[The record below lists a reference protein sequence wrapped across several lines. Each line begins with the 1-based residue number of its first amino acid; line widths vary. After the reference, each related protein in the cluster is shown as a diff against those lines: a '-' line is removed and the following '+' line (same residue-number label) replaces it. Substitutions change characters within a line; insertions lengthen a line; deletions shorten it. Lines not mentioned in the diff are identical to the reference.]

1 MSFDSQQRAPP
12 RLYDDLDGLDA
23 EDTRVWEASPLR
35 HMAQPVNNLMD
46 YWRQAR
52 DGSRSQELY
61 SDLKGYRTF
70 KPCPLN
76 PFKRMEAVLIRR
88 EYEAAWSDLEQA
100 FVVGK
105 RSFATREGPLRY
117 GAQRTSVD

>member
-1 MSFDSQQRAPP
+1 
-12 RLYDDLDGLDA
+12 
-23 EDTRVWEASPLR
+23 
-35 HMAQPVNNLMD
+35 MAQPVNNLMD

-70 KPCPLN
+70 VPCPLG
-76 PFKRMEAVLIRR
+76 PFNRLQAVLIRR
-88 EYEAAWSDLEQA
+88 EYEAAWSDLEEA

-105 RSFATREGPLRY
+105 RTFATKEGSLRY

>member
-1 MSFDSQQRAPP
+1 MSFDSQQQSPP
-12 RLYDDLDGLDA
+12 QLYGDLEGLDA
-23 EDTRVWEASPLR
+23 EDARVWKASPLPR
-35 HMAQPVNNLMD
+35 MAQPADDLMD

-70 KPCPLN
+70 VPCPLG
-76 PFKRMEAVLIRR
+76 PFNRLQAALIRK
-88 EYEAAWSDLEQA
+88 EYEAAWSDLEEA

-105 RSFATREGPLRY
+105 RLFATKEGPLRY